1 MLLANK
7 GKYYEDS
14 DILYSAIYGRNFYKC
29 TDRMVQDPLAGDEGR
44 GNVSPLLVNIETNEM
59 FFMKRVNESYEVM
72 EKYIQKI
79 KNPPNREDILWP
91 CDLIKL
97 ETADQVEC
105 ELAVDQVYSYSHE
118 RTAKYD
124 NLVALFPY
132 GGYPVCENGSRYLS
146 HIGELSWKNPKIR
159 NMVMQIA
166 TCVKN
171 LNQYGY
177 LYLDFHFSRMFFY
190 ENGKIYLNFTNLLF
204 FDSAYKTVEN
214 VGYFNEENCTYPIE
228 FAEPAFVQGKQELFD
243 YRSQNYS
250 MTAMFFYLMF
260 GRYAYD
266 GKLMD
271 GYMDDTE
278 REHYEKFR
286 DYHKMPV
293 FIFDP
298 KDDSN
303 ALGTFADEQQILD
316 LWEETP
322 GEIKTLF
329 LHTLCQENA
338 ERTGKDRTAS
348 PEDWLKC
355 FEKLGWYAAKKENSV
370 TEEETADEGQ

>member
-1 MLLANK
+1 M
-7 GKYYEDS
+7 
-14 DILYSAIYGRNFYKC
+14 
-29 TDRMVQDPLAGDEGR
+29 
-44 GNVSPLLVNIETNEM
+44 
-59 FFMKRVNESYEVM
+59 
-72 EKYIQKI
+72 
-79 KNPPNREDILWP
+79 
-91 CDLIKL
+91 
-97 ETADQVEC
+97 
-105 ELAVDQVYSYSHE
+105 
-118 RTAKYD
+118 
-124 NLVALFPY
+124 
-132 GGYPVCENGSRYLS
+132 
-146 HIGELSWKNPKIR
+146 
-159 NMVMQIA
+159 
-166 TCVKN
+166 
-171 LNQYGY
+171 
-177 LYLDFHFSRMFFY
+177 
-190 ENGKIYLNFTNLLF
+190 
-204 FDSAYKTVEN
+204 
-214 VGYFNEENCTYPIE
+214 
-228 FAEPAFVQGKQELFD
+228 QGKQEMFD